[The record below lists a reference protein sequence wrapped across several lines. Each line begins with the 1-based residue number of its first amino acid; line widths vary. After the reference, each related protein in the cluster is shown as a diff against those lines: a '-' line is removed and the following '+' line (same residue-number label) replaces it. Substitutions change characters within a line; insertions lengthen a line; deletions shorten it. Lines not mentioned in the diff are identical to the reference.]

1 MRNATWGQIETSS
14 EGSVQICDKQHA
26 KRYSPCVSS
35 QRTRGLHEKYEK
47 GKDVFAIPPPV

>member
-1 MRNATWGQIETSS
+1 MRNNIWVQIQTLS

-26 KRYSPCVSS
+26 KRYYPCFSS

-47 GKDVFAIPPPV
+47 GKDVFAVPPPV